1 MSKKR
6 RTTCYMYAKELII
19 PQDLQ
24 QQSSLMFYLDLQLI
38 ELVIS
43 ASHLVFSA
51 ILGFQRLSCKIQ
63 AAESATNLK
72 PSICLFK
79 SVWRLLLLHE
89 CTTISGMA
97 HDIDISV

>member
-43 ASHLVFSA
+43 ASRLVFSA
-51 ILGFQRLSCKIQ
+51 ILEFQRLSCKRQ
-63 AAESATNLK
+63 VVESATNLK
-72 PSICLFK
+72 PSMSL
-79 SVWRLLLLHE
+79 
-89 CTTISGMA
+89 
-97 HDIDISV
+97 